1 LLQPHSGG
9 IAFFVNSL
17 SVLIGFGGVKLNGF
31 IADAAFW

>member
-1 LLQPHSGG
+1 LFQPHSGG

-17 SVLIGFGGVKLNGF
+17 SVLIGFGSLKLDGF